1 MTRLKS
7 NPLDKNNTPVSV
19 IDLTINDRPAPPP
32 APAAPVVAKWTT
44 VQDQSKVAS
53 AVAEVLTDSQLAQIA
68 AATGVDITSAAD
80 KTEAAEQIL
89 NTVLKSDDNGNIS
102 ITDTVAD
109 IKDIINEVIDGGYSS
124 GVVPR
129 DQYDSLF
136 LMTEAIV
143 AEVRNIV
150 DEKRT
155 IYSTPTKFAEVPADE
170 QRSLEQAESSGILYA
185 VTTEIDW
192 ATEEL
197 QGLGAPTYDP
207 ISGELLDPFDIEK
220 FIETIFDN
228 FEIVDE
234 QEWKKFE
241 ADIDRQWDP
250 TWDAIEE
257 QGLKTFLEE
266 KGLITYEGT
275 VDAFAFIAAMNTM
288 LSDEGGKPTT
298 FIALI
303 IDSLRESINQ
313 AELIANNFDAFTSL
327 SPKAKL
333 AVLEIR
339 SSKDDLLAAI
349 NKLEELNNATV
360 PPEPTPAPPSPPGPP
375 SPGPTGP
382 TEPTPPGPTGPT
394 EPTPPGPTGP
404 TEPGP
409 PGPGPTGPSWPGP
422 TGPEEPGPM
431 GPESP
436 I

>member
-1 MTRLKS
+1 MNRLKS
-7 NPLDKNNTPVSV
+7 NSLDKNNTPVSV
-19 IDLTINDRPAPPP
+19 IDLTINDRPAPPS
-32 APAAPVVAKWTT
+32 PAAPVVAKWTT

-68 AATGVDITSAAD
+68 SAIGVDITSAAD
-80 KTEAAEQIL
+80 RTEASERIL

-109 IKDIINEVIDGGYSS
+109 IKDIINEVIDGSYSS
-124 GVVPR
+124 GSVPR
-129 DQYDSLF
+129 DQYESLV
-136 LMTEAIV
+136 LMTEAII
-143 AEVRNIV
+143 AEVKDIV
-150 DEKRT
+150 EEKRT
-155 IYSTPTKFAEVPADE
+155 IYSTPTKFADIPADE
-170 QRSLEQAESSGILYA
+170 QRSLELSQSSGILYA

-228 FEIVDE
+228 FDIADEI
-234 QEWKKFE
+234 EWKKFE

-275 VDAFAFIAAMNTM
+275 IDVFAFIAAMNTM
-288 LSDEGGKPTT
+288 LSADEGKPTT
-298 FIALI
+298 FIAVM
-303 IDSLRESINQ
+303 IDSLREAINQ
-313 AELIANNFDAFTSL
+313 SEQIANSFDAFASL

-333 AVLEIR
+333 EVLEIR
-339 SSKDDLLAAI
+339 SKKDEILSAI
-349 NKLEELNNATV
+349 SKLEEINNATV

-394 EPTPPGPTGP
+394 EPGPPGP
-404 TEPGP
+404 E
-409 PGPGPTGPSWPGP
+409 GPGPTGPSWPGP
-422 TGPEEPGPM
+422 TGPEEPGPI

-436 I
+436 F